1 MIRLEDVT
9 TQYEDQV
16 VVLRDVSLTIEKGK
30 ITCILGS
37 NGAGK
42 TTLLKTIV
50 RLVKPAAGRIYFED
64 RRLDTLRTHL
74 LYGRS
79 VHHYGPGCAPETPR
93 GAGARNEQEQRLII

>member
-1 MIRLEDVT
+1 MIRLEGVT
-9 TQYEDQV
+9 AQYEDQV

-50 RLVKPAAGRIYFED
+50 RETS
-64 RRLDTLRTHL
+64 RRTT
-74 LYGRS
+74 
-79 VHHYGPGCAPETPR
+79 T
-93 GAGARNEQEQRLII
+93 